1 MRQRGWTVLVGAAL
15 VVLLSA
21 LVGLAPVPYV
31 LLEPGPTFDT
41 LGVDDQQHE
50 IIVIDGTPT
59 SDSAGELRFLTVG
72 LVPRVTLLEAVRGW
86 LSGDEAVQPREI
98 YYPPD
103 QTTEEVQEENHQAFT
118 QSLSTAQSAALD
130 HLGLLKVTIKEVA
143 DDSPNAGLLK
153 PGDVITAV
161 DGSEHPLLEPIRAK
175 PAGST
180 LMLTVQ
186 RDGAP
191 VTVEVTT
198 KADAEG
204 NPILGFMPELTSTA
218 DFTISIPIEGIGG
231 PSAGLM
237 LTLGILDKLD
247 PQDLTGGKI
256 IAGTGTMNEFGQV
269 GPIGGIAQKIVGA
282 KAAGA
287 TIFLTPADNC
297 AEAVANARPGVLLV
311 RIDTLGTALG
321 ALRTLRDGG
330 TPTLCPGAPR
340 P

>member
-21 LVGLAPVPYV
+21 LVGGAPVPYV

-41 LGVDDQQHE
+41 LGVDDQQHDV
-50 IIVIDGTPT
+50 IVIDGTQT
-59 SDSAGELRFLTVG
+59 SDSTGQLRFLTVG
-72 LVPRVTLLEAVRGW
+72 IVPRVTLLDAVRGW
-86 LSGDEAVQPREI
+86 LSDDEAVQPREL

-103 QTTEEVQEENHQAFT
+103 QTNEQIEEENHQAFT

-130 HLGLLKVTIKEVA
+130 HLGLLKLTVDQVS

-161 DGSEHPLLEPIRAK
+161 DGSTHPLLAPLRAK

-180 LMLTVQ
+180 LTLTVL

-191 VTVEVTT
+191 VTVDVTT
-198 KADAEG
+198 KAGPDG
-204 NPILGFMPELTSTA
+204 NPIIGIQPELTSTA

-256 IAGTGTMNEFGQV
+256 IAGTGTINEFGQV

-282 KAAGA
+282 RAAQA

-297 AEAVANARPGVLLV
+297 AEAVANIRPGLLLV
-311 RIDTLGTALG
+311 KVDSLDTALG
-321 ALRTLRDGG
+321 ALQTLRDGG